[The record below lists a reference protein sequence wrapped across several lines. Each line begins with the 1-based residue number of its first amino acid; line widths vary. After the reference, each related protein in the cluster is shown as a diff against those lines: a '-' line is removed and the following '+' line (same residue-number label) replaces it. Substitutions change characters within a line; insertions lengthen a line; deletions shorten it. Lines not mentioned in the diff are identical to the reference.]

1 MFFHFFL
8 IKLLY
13 FVAHQNLVAMSAVP
27 PTYAEAVAMHP
38 SPLDPP
44 PPLTVKLQVWHYT
57 SQGRSPEYNEQL
69 ANLFRNNNLQ
79 DWDVVPLDGAGVTGL
94 DSQDQYV
101 PVEVRVP
108 LISSLCTGNKT
119 NCF

>member
-1 MFFHFFL
+1 
-8 IKLLY
+8 
-13 FVAHQNLVAMSAVP
+13 MSAVP

-38 SPLDPP
+38 SPLEPP